1 MFAENVIVKIPIG
14 QGQEK
19 TDMKRGIEISPK
31 AQYGLKLNF
40 FDPAKSSPP
49 NDFLSKLKMRI
60 NTYNNT
66 YQIDKKC
73 DNFDNE

>member
-1 MFAENVIVKIPIG
+1 MFVENVIVKIP
-14 QGQEK
+14 QGREK
-19 TDMKRGIEISPK
+19 TEIKQRGIEISPK

-49 NDFLSKLKMRI
+49 NDFLLKLKMRI
-60 NTYNNT
+60 NTYNNN
-66 YQIDKKC
+66 YQTDKKC

>member
-1 MFAENVIVKIPIG
+1 MFVENVIVKIP
-14 QGQEK
+14 QGREK
-19 TDMKRGIEISPK
+19 TEIKQTGIEISPK

-49 NDFLSKLKMRI
+49 NDFLLKLKMRI
-60 NTYNNT
+60 NTYNNN
-66 YQIDKKC
+66 YQTDKKC